1 MLLALRCG
9 RLLVQLQLPALLLC
23 FARSSE
29 QHCATSPRGGHCWAA
44 ALHVQS
50 MSVWVCVGTC
60 THPCCAWAPAALVPY
75 CPGLYLRAHSPYPR
89 CTVLQLSTDVSAGF
103 GQPELWLLLVPCQA
117 SSPLCHSVRGHPA
130 PGEPGMLTSLHT
142 LNYRQGFN
150 SMVFRPWLRSNIFS
164 CYYPLFTAL
173 QNQLMS
179 LHICLEPLLR

>member
-1 MLLALRCG
+1 MSSPVPPTA
-9 RLLVQLQLPALLLC
+9 LPAPRLPTVLC
-23 FARSSE
+23 
-29 QHCATSPRGGHCWAA
+29 PGGSRRV
-44 ALHVQS
+44 HVGPYES
-50 MSVWVCVGTC
+50 MWVLVGPWVHMGPYRSVWVCVGTC

-117 SSPLCHSVRGHPA
+117 SSPLCRSVRGHPA

>member
-1 MLLALRCG
+1 MGLCGYVHTSLLCLGSCSACS
-9 RLLVQLQLPALLLC
+9 LLPRALPA
-23 FARSSE
+23 
-29 QHCATSPRGGHCWAA
+29 
-44 ALHVQS
+44 
-50 MSVWVCVGTC
+50 
-60 THPCCAWAPAALVPY
+60 
-75 CPGLYLRAHSPYPR
+75 CPQPVPR

-117 SSPLCHSVRGHPA
+117 SSPLCRSVRGHPA